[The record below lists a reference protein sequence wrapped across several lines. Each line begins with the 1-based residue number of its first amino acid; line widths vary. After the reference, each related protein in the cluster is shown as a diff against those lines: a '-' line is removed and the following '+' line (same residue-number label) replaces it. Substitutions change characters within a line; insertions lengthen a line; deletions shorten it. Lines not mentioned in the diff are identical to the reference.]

1 MTVGI
6 LDYGLGNIRS
16 VEKAILKISHNP
28 IIIKYPE
35 ELLNCE
41 AMIIPG
47 VGTYKEAMSLLDK
60 KHFVE
65 AILRFAKEGKIVI
78 GICLGMQILSDRGV
92 ESGITNGLGLISGEV
107 VKIESINNRK
117 VPHLGW
123 NDVLFT
129 RNYAS
134 LEEVNNKDFY
144 FIHSFHFKVDAM
156 DNVLATTN
164 YDGEILVSAVNKGN
178 IYGFQFHPEKSQ
190 KAGLSLLNKV
200 LSA

>member
-16 VEKAILKISHNP
+16 VEKALLKISHKP
-28 IIIKYPE
+28 KIIKTPE
-35 ELLNCE
+35 ELESCE

-47 VGTYKEAMSLLDK
+47 VGTYKEAMSLLEK
-60 KHFVE
+60 KRFVE
-65 AILRFAKEGKIVI
+65 AIITFANEGKVLI

-92 ESGITNGLGLISGEV
+92 ESGLTNGLGLISGEV
-107 VKIESINNRK
+107 EKIEQVDNRK

-123 NDVLFT
+123 NEVSIT
-129 RNYAS
+129 GNHAS
-134 LEEVNNKDFY
+134 LEGSNKKDFY
-144 FIHSFHFKVDAM
+144 FIHSFHFKVDTSE
-156 DNVLATTN
+156 NVLATTN
-164 YDGEILVSAVNKGN
+164 YDGEILVAAVNKGN

>member
-16 VEKAILKISHNP
+16 VEKALLKISHNP
-28 IIIKYPE
+28 KIIKSPE
-35 ELLNCE
+35 ELFSCE

-60 KHFVE
+60 KHFTE
-65 AILRFAKEGKIVI
+65 AIIRFAKEGKILV
-78 GICLGMQILSDRGV
+78 GICLGMQILSDRGF
-92 ESGITNGLGLISGEV
+92 ESGLINGLGLISGEV
-107 VKIESINNRK
+107 VKIEQVNNRK

-129 RNYAS
+129 RNHAC
-134 LEEVNNKDFY
+134 LEELNNKDFY
-144 FIHSFHFKVDAM
+144 FIHSFHFKVDAKC
-156 DNVLATTN
+156 NVLATTN
-164 YDGEILVSAVNKGN
+164 YDGEILVSAVNKDN

>member
-16 VEKAILKISHNP
+16 VEKALLNISHNP
-28 IIIKYPE
+28 KIVKSPE
-35 ELLNCE
+35 EFLSCD
-41 AMIIPG
+41 AMILPG

-60 KHFVE
+60 KHFTE
-65 AILRFAKEGKIVI
+65 AIIRFADEGKILI

-92 ESGITNGLGLISGEV
+92 ESGLTNGLGLIPGEV
-107 VKIESINNRK
+107 VKIQQVDNRK

-123 NDVLFT
+123 NDVFFT
-129 RNYAS
+129 QDYAS
-134 LEEVNNKDFY
+134 QLNGKDFY
-144 FIHSFHFKVDAM
+144 FIHSFHFKVDAK

-164 YDGEILVSAVNKGN
+164 YDGEIIVSAVNKGN
-178 IYGFQFHPEKSQ
+178 VYGFQFHPEKSQ
-190 KAGLSLLNKV
+190 KAGLSLLNKI